1 MGATPP
7 LILLL
12 SGLFAPRHYL
22 KTRRPNVF
30 LDNATRPKYDPQM
43 LSSNV
48 KKEILT
54 VSLPFYIE
62 LNNNSLIS

>member
-1 MGATPP
+1 
-7 LILLL
+7 
-12 SGLFAPRHYL
+12 
-22 KTRRPNVF
+22 
-30 LDNATRPKYDPQM
+30 TRPKYDPQM